1 MKKFF
6 ILILVLFL
14 TNTIAFSTEK
24 KPVPYSKNQV
34 ELNLDKEQS
43 FVEKIKQP
51 LQEPEQ
57 KEELNTPV
65 GEQRVSTRKINP
77 TNTSSEVV
85 MTIKPFKEKRVD
97 LDVGADQSFSEDTRP
112 AQSQVNS
119 AIKFRL

>member
-85 MTIKPFKEKRVD
+85 MTIKPFKEKRVGWT
-97 LDVGADQSFSEDTRP
+97 LGQTNLFPKITVP
-112 AQSQVNS
+112 HNH
-119 AIKFRL
+119 K